1 MGELSFNFKPSTESQ
16 YLAQFK
22 YWFENSIEYSFAYR
36 RYISLSDTSIFNS
49 PVAITKVATGL
60 SDLYELFVDKQAHS
74 IIYNKT
80 MNIHRVS
87 YNIYIP
93 TYEQIIHKQSKD
105 IIPILDIDFT
115 EKNNS
120 SDLSVYHNLT
130 NKIYTNIL
138 NKYRNDNAKTYIN
151 TLNKYNKEKWG
162 LIQDTLFSCNNFMV
176 EKIHGNNLDI
186 YKDLYWICNT
196 DLLNIYYTQNMA
208 SEFTNCFNI
217 YDDVLVKR
225 PRIGFNILNII
236 FMKRHDILMNIYDQV
251 FLKMPRNGFNIYEQN
266 LIRDRFRKNMSLF
279 TESQL
284 LKPIN
289 QLNIIENVF
298 IQPKYEKILNISEPI
313 LIYKA
318 GSDIYTQNMYSLSGG
333 NIYSD
338 INTLLSQTKNNPYVN
353 IFNVISGNTGNKI
366 ATSNNIMSA
375 KTSDKKSDISFEN
388 LFIKSSEKNILQ
400 NITYRVTCLNKSLV
414 YFNID
419 DFTILE
425 QKYCISLSNIFVTS
439 VSKFA
444 DIFDYTSCFKTDK
457 SSFTDVYSSLTKCDK
472 DLYRNSQI
480 YTVKSNYRFDVN
492 STINLI
498 HSNKNI
504 NHHNIDWILKEDKY
518 LSYFD
523 TYMFGNIIQ
532 KNIIYNDTIFTSIS
546 HKDTAYNSDV
556 LIDTIN
562 KNVYYNNYIFAD
574 KSDKNIYTE
583 KQYFSIKSNHV
594 LNMHKVISYIT
605 KNKSSII
612 LLKSSIDITKN
623 RKSLIIKNWLISV
636 YKNRLSFEI
645 SDWIQKI
652 FKDRKSMEIRQ
663 SILDISKERISITEY
678 HKNIWTLKIKHDI
691 SILYQD
697 FMEKT
702 KHDIEIFSTGQNI
715 IKNQISVH
723 KFDIDNLFKYYIP
736 TDILDGLIDN
746 NTGAIIPVSKVQHE
760 GYIDT
765 VNNFIYKIPYNGYI
779 NTGKFSSVIPRFTNI
794 PEVDLLCDK
803 VQHKLYIQYKN
814 VQITKQRVYAAINK
828 SKFVLKLYRDTSLY
842 DYSSIQK
849 TIRNGFIPDIWQV
862 SKVKNHAFIKDTIS
876 IDKKIKLADI
886 DNQIFIDKT
895 IKKAYTNNDLFIE
908 KIPYLCYYSYDI
920 WADKNALKTQIE
932 SQLQIYRNN
941 KNGMVLDMT
950 SGIEKDLRGWYDYDV
965 FPDRLIQNSE
975 LYQQINEVHKTYRD
989 TGIRPDD
996 FGNWAWVYETPDP
1009 FSPGYGIDELLLPEN
1024 DTKYEHFKDIIFNKE
1039 TLRPRNPVKV
1049 INDTTF
1055 IAKYPTK
1062 HPIQKYEDV
1071 AVNYDDSAIKI
1082 EQYYGIEVDIMHTVF
1097 LKYYRIWQSKI
1108 FEFSTMTMVQAVK
1121 TMLDYLY
1128 TWIMEYFPVDKIE
1141 QALRVFKLIRWY
1153 GESAI
1158 IQNSQYII
1166 SYEYDTL
1173 ESKLTTGKCLIP
1185 SDMDPDA
1192 NNYVANQTMIVDA
1205 SLGVIKANPT
1215 FVGVSE
1221 AHVEFYIKHKKNT
1234 SFTFSL
1240 SNTVGSVNI
1249 YINGNLVDT
1258 LCTNKLN
1265 ATYQL
1270 PYQGDDMSIVRIEKD
1285 ANSNKSPI
1293 FYIGHIIVPN
1303 ASFKDLSIEFDPVLR
1318 AGNKP
1323 LDEMAKKMISCAN
1336 LYDNRDEMYAIMK
1349 KNNLGLTET
1358 YRMMS
1363 EYWELH
1369 HKDKTKGKRLTIK
1382 QV

>member
-1 MGELSFNFKPSTESQ
+1 MGELSFNFKPNTESQ

-60 SDLYELFVDKQAHS
+60 SNLYELFVDKQTHS
-74 IIYNKT
+74 ITNQKIIDIYR
-80 MNIHRVS
+80 MP
-87 YNIYIP
+87 YDIYIP

-115 EKNNS
+115 EKINS
-120 SDLSVYHNLT
+120 SDLSIYNNLT
-130 NKIYTNIL
+130 GKLYTNIL
-138 NKYRNDNAKTYIN
+138 NKYRNDNAKTYTNI
-151 TLNKYNKEKWG
+151 LSKYNKEKWG
-162 LIQDTLFSCNNFMV
+162 LIQNTLSLYDTFMT
-176 EKIHGNNLDI
+176 EKIHGNNLDT
-186 YKDLYWICNT
+186 YKNLFQLCITN
-196 DLLNIYYTQNMA
+196 LLNIYYTQNMA
-208 SEFTNCFNI
+208 SGFTNCFNI
-217 YDDVLVKR
+217 YNDILVKR
-225 PRIGFNILNII
+225 PRLGLNILDIT
-236 FMKRHDILMNIYDQV
+236 FMKRYDSLMNIYDQI
-251 FLKMPRNGFNIYEQN
+251 FLQIPRNGLNIYEQN
-266 LIRDRFRKNMSLF
+266 LIRDKFRKTMSVF

-289 QLNIIENVF
+289 QINIIENVF
-298 IQPKYEKILNISEPI
+298 TQPKYEKSLNVLESVFMYKEISNT
-313 LIYKA
+313 
-318 GSDIYTQNMYSLSGG
+318 YTENMYLLSCG
-333 NIYSD
+333 NIYAD

-353 IFNVISGNTGNKI
+353 IFNIINGNTGNKVI
-366 ATSNNIMSA
+366 ELDDVIST
-375 KTSDKKSDISFEN
+375 KVSDKISDISLRN
-388 LFIKSSEKNILQ
+388 LFAKSSEKNILQ
-400 NITYRVTCLNKSLV
+400 NTTYGVTCLNKSLV
-414 YFNID
+414 YFDID
-419 DFTILE
+419 DFCILE
-425 QKYCISLSNIFVTS
+425 QRYCVSLSNIFVTDTN
-439 VSKFA
+439 KFSN
-444 DIFDYTSCFKTDK
+444 IFDYASCFKTDK
-457 SSFTDVYSSLTKCDK
+457 LGFTDIYSSLTKSDK

-480 YTVKSNYRFDVN
+480 YTVKSNYYFDIN
-492 STINLI
+492 SKIELI
-498 HSNKNI
+498 RSNKDI
-504 NHHNIDWILKEDKY
+504 NYHNTNWVLKEDKR
-518 LSYFD
+518 LSYFY
-523 TYMFGNIIQ
+523 TYIFGNIIQ
-532 KNIIYNDTIFTSIS
+532 KDIMYNNSIFTDIS
-546 HKDTAYNSDV
+546 YKDTVYNSDIS
-556 LIDTIN
+556 IDTIN

-583 KQYFSIKSNHV
+583 KQYFCIKSNHI

-612 LLKSSIDITKN
+612 LFKPSIDVTKN
-623 RKSLIIKNWLISV
+623 TKSLIVKNFLTSV

-645 SDWIQKI
+645 IDWTQNI
-652 FKDRKSMEIRQ
+652 FKDRKSMEIKQ

-678 HKNIWTLKIKHDI
+678 HKDIWTLKITHDI
-691 SILYQD
+691 NILYQD
-697 FMEKT
+697 FVDKT

-715 IKNQISVH
+715 IKNQIFVQN
-723 KFDIDNLFKYYIP
+723 FDIDALFKYYLP
-736 TDILDGLIDN
+736 TDIIDGLIDN
-746 NTGAIIPVSKVQHE
+746 SAGTIIPVSKVQHK

-765 VNNFIYKIPYNGYI
+765 VNTFVYKVPYNGYI
-779 NTGKFSSVIPRFTNI
+779 NAGKFSSVIPRSTSI

-803 VQHKLYIQYKN
+803 LQHKLYIQYKN
-814 VQITKQRVYAAINK
+814 TQITKQRIYTAIHK
-828 SKFVLKLYRDTSLY
+828 SEMISKLYRDTSLH
-842 DYSSIQK
+842 DYTLIQK
-849 TIRNGFIPDIWQV
+849 IINQGFIYDIESVYKIQ
-862 SKVKNHAFIKDTIS
+862 NHAFIKDGIS
-876 IDKKIKLADI
+876 VDKKIRFSNI
-886 DNQIFIDKT
+886 DKQIFIDKT
-895 IKKAYTNNDLFIE
+895 VKKGYINNDLFIE

-965 FPDRLIQNSE
+965 FTDRLIQNSG
-975 LYQQINEVHKTYRD
+975 LYQQINEVHKTYKD
-989 TGIRPDD
+989 TKIKPDD

-1024 DTKYEHFKDIIFNKE
+1024 DTKYEHFEDIIFNKE

-1062 HPIQKYEDV
+1062 HPIKKYEDV

-1185 SDMDPDA
+1185 SDMDPDV

-1205 SLGVIKANPT
+1205 NLGVIKANPT

-1293 FYIGHIIVPN
+1293 FYIGHIIIPN